1 MPIKWYETKV
11 ISAYLGVDA
20 DYPFY
25 KLLLVS
31 KGTNPVKAATV
42 EGGREAIV
50 CSPQATPASL
60 PPALQGSVKISFA
73 IPPQEQPRRGVLPM
87 GTVDL
92 SQFVYLMN
100 NICFLGPYICIS
112 FLSLSFFFFAGLFS
126 KKKVPD
132 NYSKEAVPSY
142 DWFQTDGSITVVIY
156 TKQKDMNSELVIADL
171 QERKLRG
178 ELIVKDYS
186 YLLHLV
192 QVSEKVGKVEF
203 VLKKKEILSWKKLGQ
218 PLESH
223 NSFVKRTERGL
234 YYRKCRLLSKTN
246 VSHDTQLFCLALPL
260 GTHLLVPVGH
270 HVYLRQTITGTE
282 IVKPYTPVPSFL
294 VSTFKNPCH
303 DDQLHIFFI
312 IKIYP
317 SGLFTPVLDAL
328 QIGKC
333 LLSFLFSRSFGIF

>member
-1 MPIKWYETKV
+1 
-11 ISAYLGVDA
+11 
-20 DYPFY
+20 
-25 KLLLVS
+25 
-31 KGTNPVKAATV
+31 
-42 EGGREAIV
+42 
-50 CSPQATPASL
+50 
-60 PPALQGSVKISFA
+60 
-73 IPPQEQPRRGVLPM
+73 
-87 GTVDL
+87 
-92 SQFVYLMN
+92 
-100 NICFLGPYICIS
+100 
-112 FLSLSFFFFAGLFS
+112 
-126 KKKVPD
+126 
-132 NYSKEAVPSY
+132 
-142 DWFQTDGSITVVIY
+142 
-156 TKQKDMNSELVIADL
+156 MNSELVIADL

-186 YLLHLV
+186 YLLHLELSYAVHEDMIV

-223 NSFVKRTERGL
+223 NSFVKRTER
-234 YYRKCRLLSKTN
+234 
-246 VSHDTQLFCLALPL
+246 ALPL

-328 QIGKC
+328 QI
-333 LLSFLFSRSFGIF
+333 